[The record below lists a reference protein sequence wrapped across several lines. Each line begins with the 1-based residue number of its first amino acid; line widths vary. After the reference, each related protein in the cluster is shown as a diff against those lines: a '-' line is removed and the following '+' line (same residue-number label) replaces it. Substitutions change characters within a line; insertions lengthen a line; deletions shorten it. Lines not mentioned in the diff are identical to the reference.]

1 MSKQGNLA
9 VVAVG
14 GNALIKDNKHNSFAD
29 QLGVA
34 HETAGHIAGM
44 VAKGWNVVVTH
55 GNGPQ
60 VGHVV
65 RRVELALN
73 ELPMEPMDGSG
84 ANTQGSIG
92 YMMEQALDN
101 VFKDKG
107 INKEVAAVVTQTI
120 VDPKDQAFSNPT
132 KPIGSFMDEETAKAR
147 AKEFGWTVVEDAGR
161 GWRRVV
167 PSPRPKEIVE
177 FPAIK
182 TLAEAGIMVVC
193 TGGGGI
199 PVIRK
204 EDGHLYGVAAVID
217 KDFGTAVL
225 ASNLEADL
233 FIIST
238 AVPQV
243 YINFN
248 KPDQKALGNIT
259 LAEAEK
265 YLAEGHFA
273 KGSMAPKM
281 QAVINFLK
289 AGGKHAIITDP
300 AHLAEAIDGKA
311 GTHITK

>member
-1 MSKQGNLA
+1 MSKNGNLA

-14 GNALIKDNKHNSFAD
+14 GNALIKDNAHNSFAD
-29 QLGVA
+29 QLEVA
-34 HETAGHIAGM
+34 HETAGHIASM
-44 VAKGWNVVVTH
+44 IAKGYNVVVTH

-65 RRVELALN
+65 RRVELALG

-92 YMMEQALDN
+92 YMMAQALDN
-101 VFKDKG
+101 TFNERKM
-107 INKEVAAVVTQTI
+107 NKQVASVVTQTI
-120 VDPKDQAFSNPT
+120 VDANDKAFSNPT
-132 KPIGSFMDEETAKAR
+132 KPIGSFMDEATAKKR
-147 AKEFGWTVVEDAGR
+147 AAEFGWTVVEDAGR

-167 PSPRPKEIVE
+167 PSPLPQEIVE

-182 TLAEAGIMVVC
+182 TLADAGIMVVC

-204 EDGHLYGVAAVID
+204 DDGKLEGVAAVID

-225 ASNLEADL
+225 ASNLEADF

-243 YINFN
+243 YINYN
-248 KPDQKALGNIT
+248 KPDQQALGNIT
-259 LAEAEK
+259 LEDAKK
-265 YLAEGHFA
+265 YMAEGHFA

-281 QAVINFLK
+281 QAVINFLEQ
-289 AGGKHAIITDP
+289 GGKHAIITDP
-300 AHLAEAIDGKA
+300 AHLAEAIEGKA